1 MCINCYEYTKDERM
15 RYFHFKERTIKII
28 YDLYCS
34 LYIYI
39 YTVQSSLHPKGA
51 APISSG
57 LQVFRVEVPPFVK
70 IARAEDVP
78 TWEHQSARSV
88 QSGGK

>member
-1 MCINCYEYTKDERM
+1 MIYTA
-15 RYFHFKERTIKII
+15 
-28 YDLYCS
+28 

>member
-1 MCINCYEYTKDERM
+1 MIYTA
-15 RYFHFKERTIKII
+15 
-28 YDLYCS
+28 

-39 YTVQSSLHPKGA
+39 YTVQSLLHPKGA
-51 APISSG
+51 APISG

-70 IARAEDVP
+70 VAQAEDVP